1 MEKAEK
7 IDNKG
12 KKWKLIIG
20 LIVLIV
26 FLTAT
31 ETIIYQLRA
40 HINIADNVL
49 ILVALNLDIILLV
62 ILVLLVSRNLVK
74 LYFERKRNVLGAK
87 FRTKLII
94 SFVGFSLIPCVLL
107 FLVASNLI
115 TTSVDR
121 WFTTQN
127 EEPLRKA
134 LKVAQ
139 IYYDTELGEAF
150 AKTRE
155 LSKTITKKSLLDI
168 GKEDELTASIKKIQE
183 NFNLGVVKIF
193 SSTREEISHLENE
206 RIPQSRFINPVSD
219 LITKALAGQE
229 FSIIRK
235 TYQGDLIDGVVPIV
249 SKWREKDVVGA
260 LVFNIFDPH
269 SLMEEINDIKNSYE
283 KYKQRKIFKAPIKNS
298 YIITFLLITLLIIFS
313 ATWFGI
319 YLAKS
324 ISVPIQKL
332 AEGTRKVALGNW
344 DYKVTAQANDEIGM
358 LITSF
363 NKMTDDLHSVHQS
376 LQTSNQEL
384 DQRRDYI
391 ETVLENIASGVITI
405 GRDGKIT
412 TINKAATKM
421 LHLSKKEP
429 IGVHYQTLFDS
440 PNLQSLYLLLYDVAK
455 RKKAVYEKETHLS
468 IEGIGLNLLA
478 SVSILLKTD
487 IWEWCVLLMI

>member
-1 MEKAEK
+1 
-7 IDNKG
+7 
-12 KKWKLIIG
+12 
-20 LIVLIV
+20 
-26 FLTAT
+26 
-31 ETIIYQLRA
+31 
-40 HINIADNVL
+40 
-49 ILVALNLDIILLV
+49 
-62 ILVLLVSRNLVK
+62 
-74 LYFERKRNVLGAK
+74 
-87 FRTKLII
+87 
-94 SFVGFSLIPCVLL
+94 
-107 FLVASNLI
+107 
-115 TTSVDR
+115 
-121 WFTTQN
+121 
-127 EEPLRKA
+127 
-134 LKVAQ
+134 VAQ
-139 IYYDTELGEAF
+139 IYYDTELGKAF

-155 LSKTITKKSLLDI
+155 LSKTITKRSLLDI

-206 RIPQSRFINPVSD
+206 RVPQSRFINPVSD
-219 LITKALAGQE
+219 LITKALEGQE

-249 SKWREKDVVGA
+249 SKWRKKDVVGA

-283 KYKQRKIFKAPIKNS
+283 KYKQRKIFKAPVKSS

-319 YLAKS
+319 YLAKG

-358 LITSF
+358 LINSF

-376 LQTSNQEL
+376 LQTSNLEL

-421 LHLSKKEP
+421 LRLSKKEP
-429 IGVHYQTLFDS
+429 IGIHYQTLFDT
-440 PNLQSLYLLLYDVAK
+440 PNLQTL
-455 RKKAVYEKETHLS
+455 
-468 IEGIGLNLLA
+468 
-478 SVSILLKTD
+478 
-487 IWEWCVLLMI
+487 